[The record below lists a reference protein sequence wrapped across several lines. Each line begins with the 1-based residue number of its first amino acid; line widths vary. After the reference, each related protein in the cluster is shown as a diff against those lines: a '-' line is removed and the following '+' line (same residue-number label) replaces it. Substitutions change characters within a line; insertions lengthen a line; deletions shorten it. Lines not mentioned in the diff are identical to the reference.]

1 MQNFDHLTEEERKEW
16 NAKIEYSDKTDAV
29 LVDLRIPSA
38 ITTAKIHAICAR
50 LREHRAS
57 CNVCE
62 NETHFAGNS
71 GMLAEPP
78 VIVCGE
84 AKLILLDIFV

>member
-1 MQNFDHLTEEERKEW
+1 MHPVVVVHLE
-16 NAKIEYSDKTDAV
+16 V
-29 LVDLRIPSA
+29 PSV

-62 NETHFAGNS
+62 GETHFAGNS

-78 VIVCGE
+78 VRVCGE